1 MLASRWD
8 AIYYNHFPVVSLRST
23 TGYMLPCLRHENHQT
38 KASKRENESIKTQKY
53 NKNAS

>member
-8 AIYYNHFPVVSLRST
+8 AINYNHFPVVSLRST

-38 KASKRENESIKTQKY
+38 KAGKRENESIKTQKY